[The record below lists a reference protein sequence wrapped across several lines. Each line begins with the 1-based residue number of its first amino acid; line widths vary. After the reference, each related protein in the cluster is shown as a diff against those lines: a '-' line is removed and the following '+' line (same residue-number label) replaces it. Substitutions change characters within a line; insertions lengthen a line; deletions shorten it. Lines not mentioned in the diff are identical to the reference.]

1 MGGRGV
7 IRLKYVH
14 AFRDRTGR
22 MASHAS
28 STDKKSEYEK
38 IRRENLN
45 WIIAQGD
52 EQRGFATKFAP
63 FLVQREGKRPW
74 WLGIS

>member
-1 MGGRGV
+1 
-7 IRLKYVH
+7 
-14 AFRDRTGR
+14 

-74 WLGIS
+74 WLGVS